1 MRNYSLSDSEERI
14 ATIIVNAAYTV
25 HKTVG
30 PGLLENIYEVCFC
43 HELTKQ
49 GLSVKRQVLLPITY
63 EGIRFDEGLRIDVLV
78 EDLVICELKAVIDMK
93 PVFMAQLISYLKL
106 GRKRLGF
113 LINFNVPMIKQ
124 GIKRVVI

>member
-14 ATIIVNAAYTV
+14 ATIIVNAAYAV

-49 GLSVKRQVLLPITY
+49 ELSIKRQVLLPITY
-63 EGIRFDEGLRIDVLV
+63 DGIRFDEGLRIDVLV
-78 EDLVICELKAVIDMK
+78 EDLVICELKAIIDMK
-93 PVFMAQLISYLKL
+93 PIFMTQLISYLKL

-113 LINFNVPMIKQ
+113 RINFNVPMIKQ

>member
-25 HKTVG
+25 HKSIG

-49 GLSVKRQVLLPITY
+49 GLSVQRQMLLPITY
-63 EGIRFDEGLRIDVLV
+63 DGIRFDEGLRIDVLV
-78 EDLVICELKAVIDMK
+78 EDLIICELKAVLDMN
-93 PVFMAQLISYLKL
+93 PIFMAQLISYLKL

-113 LINFNVPMIKQ
+113 LINFNVPTIKQ